1 MSDSQPRRAG
11 PGPSPVHLSD
21 WIGLESEELVPRFS
35 ASGTITLLLADVEGS
50 ARLWEADRDGMR
62 ATIARLEEIV
72 ANETRRHRGIRP
84 VEQGEGDSFVLGF
97 GKASDAVACALAIQ
111 RATAGERWPHSGVL
125 LVRMALNS
133 GELDAPQGKFDRT
146 AINRCARIRDL
157 AHGGLPRA
165 PVLKVGAYSEDAQS
179 L

>member
-1 MSDSQPRRAG
+1 
-11 PGPSPVHLSD
+11 
-21 WIGLESEELVPRFS
+21 
-35 ASGTITLLLADVEGS
+35 
-50 ARLWEADRDGMR
+50 MR

-133 GELDAPQGKFDRT
+133 GELDAPQGKFDGT
-146 AINRCARIRDL
+146 PINRCARIRDL
-157 AHGGLPRA
+157 AHGGQVLVARSTHNLVEDRLPLEA
-165 PVLKVGAYSEDAQS
+165 TLTALGAYRLRDLARPEEIFQLCHPELPADFPPLRSLDALPNRSELAAQAARRQI
-179 L
+179 